1 MSQKEIE
8 TVLAAYEEEIK
19 AGKKVTFQEFIKSM
33 EREKQEPIDKKTDR
47 FFSRQAEIVVR
58 EFADMVYEP
67 DKPRGQYERGKSKVL
82 IIGSQR
88 KEKSY
93 RVVLAEAY
101 GEEDATRVWQRGR
114 LERLRSLPP
123 GGVVAFAFRAST
135 LSFIKTKGG
144 ENILI
149 REVEDV
155 ETGGRLKTP
164 SEVSKLLGLSHGDEG
179 RLVNVGR
186 GVFKFQ
192 RLS

>member
-1 MSQKEIE
+1 METRKASKEINAILKPYNDDLKRHIARLVKKSDE
-8 TVLAAYEEEIK
+8 DTKRYTGALSEEFKRQVQLHADKLWNLFGLEPHIFRNTELIYNNELASAAEEM
-19 AGKKVTFQEFIKSM
+19 G
-33 EREKQEPIDKKTDR
+33 
-47 FFSRQAEIVVR
+47 
-58 EFADMVYEP
+58 Y
-67 DKPRGQYERGKSKVL
+67 RG
-82 IIGSQR
+82 
-88 KEKSY
+88 
-93 RVVLAEAY
+93 VLAEAY

>member
-149 REVEDV
+149 RELEDV
-155 ETGGRLKTP
+155 ETGEKLKSPT
-164 SEVSKLLGLSHGDEG
+164 EVTRILGLTHGEEG
-179 RLVNVGR
+179 RLDRKSVV
-186 GVFKFQ
+186 
-192 RLS
+192 